1 MIQMGA
7 SNCAKNIIM
16 GFIFNRLEIK
26 KRTSKSIKDSF
37 SVCQR
42 GECTKILSCVTISA
56 MKKVRTA
63 VIPVAG
69 RGTRLLPLTKTT
81 PKELLPVYDRPVI
94 EHIVQEAQDAGIEN
108 IILVISDEKESLH
121 HHFAENDAVSCVY
134 QNEPLGDGHAIAQA
148 IPKLEAD
155 EPVLVLFGDELIDN
169 AGGQNAAQQ
178 LIETFE
184 KTNVSV
190 IGLQNVPRAQVSRY
204 GIVQLDSQEGVE
216 TIQEKPP
223 IEAAFSTLAVVGKYI
238 LTPEV
243 LAMLHD
249 TEAHADGEIR
259 LSGTFQKMLAN
270 DQKLT
275 ACVIQGERFDT
286 GSFEGLL
293 AAGNHFSSYKLQT
306 SNFK

>member
-1 MIQMGA
+1 
-7 SNCAKNIIM
+7 
-16 GFIFNRLEIK
+16 
-26 KRTSKSIKDSF
+26 
-37 SVCQR
+37 
-42 GECTKILSCVTISA
+42 

-108 IILVISDEKESLH
+108 IILVISDGKESLR
-121 HHFAENDAVSCVY
+121 HHFAENNAVICVY
-134 QNEPLGDGHAIAQA
+134 QDEPLGDGHAIAQA
-148 IPKLEAD
+148 IPELEAD

-216 TIQEKPP
+216 TIQEKPTV
-223 IEAAFSTLAVVGKYI
+223 EAAFSTLAIVGKYI

-243 LAMLHD
+243 LKMLHD
-249 TEAHADGEIR
+249 TDAHADGEIR
-259 LSGTFQKMLAN
+259 LSGTFQKMLEN

-293 AAGNHFSSYKLQT
+293 AAGNHFAR
-306 SNFK
+306 